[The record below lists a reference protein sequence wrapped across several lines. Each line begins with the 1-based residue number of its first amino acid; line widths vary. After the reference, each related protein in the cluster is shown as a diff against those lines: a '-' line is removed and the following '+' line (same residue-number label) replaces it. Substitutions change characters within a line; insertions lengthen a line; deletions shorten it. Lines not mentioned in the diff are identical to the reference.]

1 MHQTFIYNVAI
12 NDFGT
17 LLGFFANDHFNIT
30 VQTKLQLIAPNNTFF
45 WSPEVCPAE
54 INYINFKL
62 NCLRRN
68 YMQWLY
74 SNMLDA
80 VFIRNQT
87 PGHTFIAECFTAMD
101 GIDF

>member
-1 MHQTFIYNVAI
+1 
-12 NDFGT
+12 
-17 LLGFFANDHFNIT
+17 
-30 VQTKLQLIAPNNTFF
+30 
-45 WSPEVCPAE
+45 
-54 INYINFKL
+54 
-62 NCLRRN
+62 
-68 YMQWLY
+68 MQWLY